1 MRNMSLFFIIQDIIL
16 WLLMIGVIVGIVYLI
31 VKFVGSILSIP
42 EEKEKRNTE
51 KEKMKNYIKTNK
63 ILLMKYINKHLEI
76 DGGLFQVKL
85 VKVIMLLYLSID
97 MMVQLKD
104 LDLENMDMII

>member
-1 MRNMSLFFIIQDIIL
+1 
-16 WLLMIGVIVGIVYLI
+16 
-31 VKFVGSILSIP
+31 
-42 EEKEKRNTE
+42 
-51 KEKMKNYIKTNK
+51 MKNYIKTNK